1 MRKAIRKCFCALLVM
16 ANKIHFKFAK
26 SAMTDKTHFEFAK
39 FNKDKLK
46 ITKFGKDGQK
56 RTLNLRQIN

>member
-1 MRKAIRKCFCALLVM
+1 MQGLCLARKAIRKRFCALLVM

-39 FNKDKLK
+39 FGNS
-46 ITKFGKDGQK
+46 GQK
-56 RTLNLRQIN
+56 HALNL

>member
-1 MRKAIRKCFCALLVM
+1 M

-56 RTLNLRQIN
+56 RTLNLMTN